1 MTIESNQENNT
12 KIFLKKRLTISKISG
27 ITVCGKIFRGGF
39 FTMDKLV
46 TVLICLPF
54 LMALLPAVIKH
65 DRIRGYAVYLCG
77 FVIAA
82 LAVFTAGLWY
92 ARGGEVLTFDL
103 PFTEIFDKAIL
114 AGDVFLMFLIIYLSV
129 KHRKTVISL
138 LSVIQTC
145 LVIWTELFGPE
156 AGNAHHIRIDW
167 LTFIMILIIGIIG
180 VAIGIYAVGYMRGYH
195 IHHKEF
201 ADRSNF
207 FLSMIF
213 VFYGA
218 MFGLEFSMN
227 LIWLYFFWE
236 ITSVCSFLLIGYTRT
251 EEAVNNSFGALWM
264 NLLGGLGIAVAI
276 TYAVYA
282 EHTVNLYD
290 VIDFG
295 KEAGLLIPVGML
307 AFAALTKSAQFPF
320 SGWLLGAMA
329 APTPSS
335 ALLHSATMVKAGVY
349 LLIRLAIAMNGN
361 YVGQMVYLCGGFTF
375 LVASCLAISQSDGKK
390 VLAYST
396 ISNLGLIVACSG
408 AGYQET
414 IWAAVFLVI
423 FHAVSKSM
431 LFQCVGA
438 IENTTGSR
446 DIEDMEGLAVR
457 YPKLAFIL
465 MVGIAGMF
473 LAPFGMLISKWA
485 ALKAFVDAPS
495 ALMVL
500 FIVFGS
506 ATTMFYWTKWF
517 AKILGIH
524 ESRGKD
530 VTQRNE
536 YVSMYFHAIFLIL
549 LCVGFPFLSK
559 YVIEPLMNDMYGS
572 ASPVISE
579 GNIAIMVIM
588 ICAIFVVP
596 SVNYLLTRNRKDKT
610 VMVYMGGANTGDN
623 KRFVDS
629 QGDSKELQIS
639 NWYMTNWFGED
650 KLFRPAVAIGALI
663 LLIFLCVIVGGAV
676 HA

>member
-1 MTIESNQENNT
+1 MEN
-12 KIFLKKRLTISKISG
+12 
-27 ITVCGKIFRGGF
+27 
-39 FTMDKLV
+39 LV
-46 TVLICLPF
+46 AVLICLPF
-54 LMALLPAVIKH
+54 LMALLPAVIKN
-65 DRIRGYAVYLCG
+65 DRVRGYAVYVCG
-77 FVIAA
+77 VAVAILALGIAIS
-82 LAVFTAGLWY
+82 WY
-92 ARGGEVLTFDL
+92 AGGGKTVTFDL
-103 PFTEIFDKAIL
+103 PYTAVFDKIIL
-114 AGDVFLMFLIIYLSV
+114 AGDFALMILIIYLSV
-129 KHRKTVISL
+129 KHHKTIISL
-138 LSVIQTC
+138 LSVVQTW
-145 LVIWTELFGPE
+145 LVAWAELFGPKVGE
-156 AGNAHHIRIDW
+156 AHHIRMDW

-195 IHHKEF
+195 IHHKDIR
-201 ADRSNF
+201 DRRNF

-213 VFYGA
+213 IFYGA
-218 MFGLEFSMN
+218 MFGLVFSMN
-227 LIWLYFFWE
+227 IIWMYFFWE
-236 ITSVCSFLLIGYTRT
+236 ITSVCSFLLIGYTGT
-251 EEAVNNSFGALWM
+251 KEAVDNSFRALWM
-264 NLLGGLGIAVAI
+264 NLLGGLGIAIAI
-276 TYAVYA
+276 VYAVYV
-282 EHTVNLYD
+282 EGTVNLYD
-290 VIDFG
+290 IINFG
-295 KEAGLLIPVGML
+295 KDAGLLIPIAML

-320 SGWLLGAMA
+320 SGWLLGAMV

-375 LVASCLAISQSDGKK
+375 FVASCLAISQSDGKK

-396 ISNLGLIVACSG
+396 ISNLGLIVACAG

-414 IWAAVFLVI
+414 IWAAVFLII

-495 ALMVL
+495 TLMVL

-506 ATTMFYWTKWF
+506 STTMFYWTKWF

-524 ESRGKD
+524 ESKGRD
-530 VTQRNE
+530 LTQPNE
-536 YVSMYFHAIFLIL
+536 YVSMYFHAVLLIL
-549 LCVGFPFLSK
+549 LCVGFPIVSR
-559 YVIEPLMNDMYGS
+559 YVIEPLMMDMYGAS
-572 ASPVISE
+572 SPVISE

-596 SVNYLLTRNRKDKT
+596 SINYLLTRNRKDKP
-610 VMVYMGGANTGDN
+610 VMVYMGGANIGDN
-623 KRFVDS
+623 KNFIDA
-629 QGDSKELQIS
+629 QGEPKELQIS
-639 NWYMTNWFGED
+639 SWYMTNWFGEK
-650 KLFRPAVAIGALI
+650 KLFGPAVAIGALI
-663 LLIFLCVIVGGAV
+663 LVIFLCVIVGGAV
-676 HA
+676 HV

>member
-1 MTIESNQENNT
+1 M
-12 KIFLKKRLTISKISG
+12 
-27 ITVCGKIFRGGF
+27 GF
-39 FTMDKLV
+39 HFMRRNCIMDTLALLA
-46 TVLICLPF
+46 TALICLPF
-54 LMALLPAVIKH
+54 VMAILPAVIKVSK
-65 DRIRGYAVYLCG
+65 IRSTIVYICGAIVAV
-77 FVIAA
+77 
-82 LAVFTAGLWY
+82 LAVITAGMWFMN
-92 ARGGEVLTFDL
+92 GGTAVTFDL
-103 PFTEIFDKAIL
+103 PYTQVFDKIIL
-114 AGDVFLMFLIIYLSV
+114 VGDFLLMFLIIYLSIR
-129 KHRKTVISL
+129 HHKTIISL
-138 LSVIQTC
+138 LSIIQTF
-145 LVIWTELFGPE
+145 LVAGIELFGPK
-156 AGNAHHIRIDW
+156 AADTLHIRIDW

-180 VAIGIYAVGYMRGYH
+180 VAIGIYAVGYMHGYH
-195 IHHKEF
+195 IHHHKEVPDRRSFFF
-201 ADRSNF
+201 A
-207 FLSMIF
+207 MIF

-218 MFGLEFSMN
+218 MFGLVLSMS

-236 ITSVCSFLLIGYTRT
+236 ITSVCSFLLIGYTGT
-251 EEAVNNSFGALWM
+251 QEAIDNSFKALWM

-276 TYAVYA
+276 AYAISVQG
-282 EHTVNLYD
+282 TVDLYK
-290 VIDFG
+290 VIDLAI
-295 KEAGLLIPVGML
+295 AGGQGSAALLPIAML

-320 SGWLLGAMA
+320 SGWLLGAMV

-349 LLIRLAIAMNGN
+349 LLVRLSLAMNGN

-375 LVASCLAISQSDGKK
+375 FVASCLAISQSDGKK

-396 ISNLGLIVACSG
+396 ISNLGLIVACAG

-414 IWAAVFLVI
+414 IWAAVFLI
-423 FHAVSKSM
+423 MFHAVSKSM

-473 LAPFGMLISKWA
+473 LAPFGMLVSKWA

-495 ALMVL
+495 TLMVL

-506 ATTMFYWTKWF
+506 STTMFYWTKWF

-524 ESRGKD
+524 ASKGRDITKP
-530 VTQRNE
+530 NE
-536 YVSMYFHAIFLIL
+536 YISMYFHAVLLIA
-549 LCVGFPFLSK
+549 LCVGFPFISK
-559 YVIEPLMNDMYGS
+559 YVIEPLMKDMYGFS
-572 ASPVISE
+572 NAVISE

-588 ICAIFVVP
+588 ICAIFIVP
-596 SVNYLLTRNRKDKT
+596 SINYLLTKNRNDKT

-623 KRFVDS
+623 KNFIDAT
-629 QGDSKELQIS
+629 GESKELQVS

-650 KLFRPAVAIGALI
+650 KLFKPAI
-663 LLIFLCVIVGGAV
+663 IVGVLIIVIFMCVVIGGAI
-676 HA
+676 

>member
-1 MTIESNQENNT
+1 MGT
-12 KIFLKKRLTISKISG
+12 
-27 ITVCGKIFRGGF
+27 
-39 FTMDKLV
+39 LV
-46 TVLICLPF
+46 AALICLPF
-54 LMALLPAVIKH
+54 LAALLPALIRSDKA
-65 DRIRGYAVYLCG
+65 RGYVVYGGAV
-77 FVIAA
+77 VVSA
-82 LAVFTAGLWY
+82 LAIGTALLWY
-92 ARGGEVLTFDL
+92 IGGGKTITFDL
-103 PFTEIFDKAIL
+103 PYTEIFDKIIL
-114 AGDVFLMFLIIYLSV
+114 AGDFLLMFLIIYLSV
-129 KHRKTVISL
+129 KYHKTIISL
-138 LSVIQTC
+138 LSIAQTI
-145 LVIWTELFGPE
+145 LVVWTELFGPKPE
-156 AGNAHHIRIDW
+156 ASHHIRIDW

-180 VAIGIYAVGYMRGYH
+180 VAIGIYAIGYMRGYH
-195 IHHKEF
+195 VHYKEIK
-201 ADRSNF
+201 DRRSF
-207 FLSMIF
+207 FFSMIF

-218 MFGLEFSMN
+218 MFGLVCSMN
-227 LIWLYFFWE
+227 IIWMYFFWE
-236 ITSVCSFLLIGYTRT
+236 ITSVCSFLLIGYTKT
-251 EEAVNNSFGALWM
+251 DEAIRNAFRALWM
-264 NLLGGLGIAVAI
+264 NLLGGLGIAIAI
-276 TYAVYA
+276 AYAVYR
-282 EHTVNLYD
+282 EGTVDLYR
-290 VIDFG
+290 IIEFG
-295 KEAGLLIPVGML
+295 ETGGLLIPIGML

-320 SGWLLGAMA
+320 AGWLLGAMV

-349 LLIRLAIAMNGN
+349 LLIRLAVAMNGN
-361 YVGQMVYLCGGFTF
+361 SVGQMVYLCGGFTF
-375 LVASCLAISQSDGKK
+375 FVASCLAISQSDGKK

-396 ISNLGLIVACSG
+396 ISNLGLIVACAG

-414 IWAAVFLVI
+414 IWAATFLVI

-495 ALMVL
+495 TLMVL

-506 ATTMFYWTKWF
+506 STTMFYWTKWF

-524 ESRGKD
+524 ESKGKD
-530 VTQRNE
+530 VTQAGE
-536 YVSMYFHAIFLIL
+536 YVSMYFHAVLLIL
-549 LCVGFPFLSK
+549 LCVGFPFVSH
-559 YVIEPLMNDMYGS
+559 YVIEPLMLEMYGA

-588 ICAIFVVP
+588 ICAVFVVP
-596 SVNYLLTRNRKDKT
+596 SINYLLTRNRKDKR
-610 VMVYMGGANTGDN
+610 VMVYMGGANSGDN
-623 KRFVDS
+623 KNFINA
-629 QGDSKELQIS
+629 QGETKELQIS

-650 KLFRPAVAIGALI
+650 KLFTPSVAVAALI
-663 LLIFLCVIVGGAV
+663 VVVSLCVIVGGGM